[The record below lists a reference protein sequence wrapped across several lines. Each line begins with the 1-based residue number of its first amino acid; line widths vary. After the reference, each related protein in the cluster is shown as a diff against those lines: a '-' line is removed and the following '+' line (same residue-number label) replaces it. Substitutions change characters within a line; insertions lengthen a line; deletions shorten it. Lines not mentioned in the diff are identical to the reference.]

1 MSTRCAAEMYTKKFG
16 VTVAG
21 WKVLSIVGT
30 YEPIRLGG
38 VASRASMDLDKI
50 SRAVDRLVT
59 TGLVVRTAD
68 TQDRR
73 RVVLTLTARGRRVYS
88 EIDYVLRAV
97 DARFLSVPTKDE
109 LRRFKLAMD
118 KLEAQARRIF
128 AGKGAWRAILKESRV
143 PRN

>member
-21 WKVLSIVGT
+21 WKVLSIIGT
-30 YEPIRLGG
+30 YEPIHPGG

-59 TGLVVRTAD
+59 KGLVVRTTD

-73 RVVLTLTARGRRVYS
+73 RVVLTLSARGRRVYS
-88 EIDYVLRAV
+88 EIDYVSRAI
-97 DARFLSVPTKDE
+97 DARFLSVLTKDE
-109 LRRFKLAMD
+109 LKRFKLAMD

-128 AGKGAWRAILKESRV
+128 TGKGAWRAILRESRV